1 MQPEMAPDGFLRE
14 IHFGT
19 NGRIIEFALQPFLP
33 TADAASGN
41 NLSAAT
47 SLGRTE

>member
-1 MQPEMAPDGFLRE
+1 MQPEMVPMDFYEKFAWNLMAG
-14 IHFGT
+14 
-19 NGRIIEFALQPFLP
+19 NEFALWRFLP
-33 TADAASGN
+33 TADAGHGN